1 MQEVVMSLITG
12 MPTAAVLFYILVTN
26 NRDHM
31 KERDA
36 WRQTLEQMNDKWQQT
51 MVQKDNRMF
60 EVQNIVAALTKEIEK
75 LTYII
80 ENYVVGNR
88 KNKD

>member
-1 MQEVVMSLITG
+1 MQDIVMSLITG

-31 KERDA
+31 KERDG
-36 WRQTLEQMNDKWQQT
+36 WRQTIEQMNEKWQLS
-51 MVQKDNRMF
+51 MEQKDNRLF
-60 EVQNIVAALTKEIEK
+60 EVQNIVANLTKEIEK

-80 ENYVVGNR
+80 ESYVVGNR